1 MHSKHSRIALAS
13 TASASPLIAP
23 KHTMATPAAS
33 KATCA
38 AGFIALNNPIAPF
51 IRFLISDLRNLLFEQ
66 VEEISV
72 ALGLHLRVR
81 YKTQRRA
88 VDAVTHAVGG
98 LRVIGKHVA
107 EMGIASAAAHLG
119 STHSEAVVLLSGE
132 ISLFLPFR
140 DPLEHIAYKIRVK
153 RDGVYARRPACA
165 FWLLKTNGR

>member
-51 IRFLISDLRNLLFEQ
+51 VRFLICDLRNLLIEQ
-66 VEEISV
+66 VEEMPV

-81 YKTQRRA
+81 YKAQRHT

-98 LRVIGKHVA
+98 LWVIGEHVA
-107 EMGIASAAAHLG
+107 EMGIA
-119 STHSEAVVLLSGE
+119 
-132 ISLFLPFR
+132 
-140 DPLEHIAYKIRVK
+140 RV
-153 RDGVYARRPACA
+153 DA
-165 FWLLKTNGR
+165 